1 MELFAQFYHYLLPVM
16 VVLGVLVFILLQF
29 VTPAYGMTFNNR
41 WGMSVRSNLGWFIME
56 CPVFFTM
63 LVLYFISLANNV
75 KPFNI
80 VTCVMFIF
88 FEFHYF
94 QRSFIF
100 PLLMRGQS
108 KMPLSIIISGAVFTP
123 TA

>member
-1 MELFAQFYHYLLPVM
+1 MEFFAQFYHYLLPVM
-16 VVLGVLVFILLQF
+16 TVLGVLVFIILQF

-41 WGMSVRSNLGWFIME
+41 WGVSVRSNLGWFIME

-88 FEFHYF
+88 FQFHY
-94 QRSFIF
+94 
-100 PLLMRGQS
+100 
-108 KMPLSIIISGAVFTP
+108 LSITNMSSQYYLILHR
-123 TA
+123 